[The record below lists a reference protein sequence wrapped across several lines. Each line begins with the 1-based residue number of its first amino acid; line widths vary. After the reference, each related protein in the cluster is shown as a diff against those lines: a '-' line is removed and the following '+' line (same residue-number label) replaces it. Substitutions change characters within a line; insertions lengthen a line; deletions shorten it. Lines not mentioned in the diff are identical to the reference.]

1 MNLLIVCLIL
11 LVVGLLMFRTKK
23 QPYIIWNPLDTRI
36 TLWTYIPDELLKFRE
51 NTRYPTNDGSITSDF
66 VKACNASIDNS
77 IDHSKFNFIQV
88 TSDTL
93 PYYLPNF
100 PVNMKERSRFRQK
113 DLIDL
118 IGAML
123 LESYGGLYVS
133 PGTIFVHKNY
143 NHLYDQLQ
151 TYDIVTFG
159 SIYNHNTVG
168 SSTPNTRILGAKAG
182 LPCFKKYIRLLTGQ
196 MLGKIDPL
204 YNHVGI
210 EFNPLGEALHNDS
223 CHRFHYTSLE
233 DGTVNVH
240 GRKLQLD
247 DYLGKTPIEFSPRL
261 QMISFPYENLEVE
274 TNYEWL
280 KFITLPSLLESRIN
294 VVSYLNIG
302 RD

>member
-11 LVVGLLMFRTKK
+11 LVVVGLLMFRKKK

-88 TSDTL
+88 TSESL

-143 NHLYDQLQ
+143 NPLYDQLQ

-168 SSTPNTRILGAKAG
+168 SSTPNTRIVGAKPG
-182 LPCFKKYIRLLTGQ
+182 
-196 MLGKIDPL
+196 
-204 YNHVGI
+204 
-210 EFNPLGEALHNDS
+210 
-223 CHRFHYTSLE
+223 
-233 DGTVNVH
+233 
-240 GRKLQLD
+240 
-247 DYLGKTPIEFSPRL
+247 LGKTPIEFSPRL

-294 VVSYLNIG
+294 LVSYLNIG
-302 RD
+302 RH